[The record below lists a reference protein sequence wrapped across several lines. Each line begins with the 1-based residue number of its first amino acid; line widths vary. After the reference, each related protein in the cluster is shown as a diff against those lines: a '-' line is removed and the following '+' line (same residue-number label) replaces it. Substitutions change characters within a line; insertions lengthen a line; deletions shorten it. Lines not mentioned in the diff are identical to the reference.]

1 MSCERTLFIAH
12 RSRSGLESQVGFE
25 LTSRS
30 ARFVFRQTPG
40 RQSSERI
47 NKPMIKHYLLS
58 PGPTPIPNEV
68 ALAMSET
75 MIHHRTPQF
84 NKIFDEARQGL
95 QKLFGTK
102 NDVLMLASSGT
113 GAMEASVANLFSPGD
128 KVLVINGGKFG
139 ERWLNIS
146 NAFGLNP
153 VELKVEWGQPVKVD
167 AVEKQLKAHPDLKGV
182 MIQASETSTTVLHPV
197 KEIAKLTKDGPLFL
211 VDGVTAVGVV
221 SIPLDEWGLDVLVT
235 GSQKA
240 MMLPPGL
247 GFIALS
253 DRAWERTKRAT
264 LPRFY
269 FDLNLER
276 KNQQKGSGAFTP
288 AVSLIF
294 GARASLEMIQREG
307 LDRVYARHARMS
319 RATRAAATALGLKLL
334 APDSPSPAATGVYLP
349 NGIDADQVL
358 DYLRDHMNITLAEGQ
373 DQLKGKVIRIAHVGY
388 MGAFDVITAVA
399 ALEMVLRKFGVELPF
414 GKGVAAAQEVLMESL
429 V

>member
-1 MSCERTLFIAH
+1 
-12 RSRSGLESQVGFE
+12 
-25 LTSRS
+25 
-30 ARFVFRQTPG
+30 
-40 RQSSERI
+40 
-47 NKPMIKHYLLS
+47 MIKHYLLS

-84 NKIFDEARQGL
+84 NKVFEQSREGL
-95 QKLFGTK
+95 KKLFGTK

-113 GAMEASVANLFSPGD
+113 GAMEASVANLFSPAD

-139 ERWLNIS
+139 ERWLNIA
-146 NAFGLNP
+146 NAFGLHP
-153 VELKVEWGQPVKVD
+153 IELKVQWGRAVEVE
-167 AVEKQLKAHPDLKGV
+167 AVEKQLRAHPDLKGV

-197 KEIAKLTKDGPLFL
+197 KEIAKLTKNGPLFL

-221 SIPLDEWGLDVLVT
+221 SVPLDDWGIDVLVT

-240 MMLPPGL
+240 LMLPPGL

-253 DRAWERTKRAT
+253 DRAWERTKQAT

-276 KNQQKGSGAFTP
+276 KSQQKGSGAFTP

-294 GARASLEMIQREG
+294 GVRASLDMMQREG
-307 LDRVYARHARMS
+307 LDKVYARHARMS

-349 NGIDADQVL
+349 EGIDADQVL

-399 ALEMVLRKFGVELPF
+399 ALEMALRKFGVELPF
-414 GKGVAAAQEVLMESL
+414 GKGVAAAQEVLMEAL
-429 V
+429 A

>member
-1 MSCERTLFIAH
+1 
-12 RSRSGLESQVGFE
+12 
-25 LTSRS
+25 
-30 ARFVFRQTPG
+30 
-40 RQSSERI
+40 
-47 NKPMIKHYLLS
+47 MIKHYLLS
-58 PGPTPIPNEV
+58 PGPTPVPNEV
-68 ALAMSET
+68 VLAMSET

-84 NKIFDEARQGL
+84 NQIFDQARQGL
-95 QKLFGTK
+95 KELFGTK

-113 GAMEASVANLFSPGD
+113 GAMEASVANLFSQGD

-139 ERWLNIS
+139 ERWLNIA

-153 VELKVEWGQPVKVD
+153 VELKVEWGQAVRVD
-167 AVEKQLKAHPDLKGV
+167 AVDKQLKAHPDLKGV

-197 KEIAKLTKDGPLFL
+197 REIAKLIKNGPLFL

-240 MMLPPGL
+240 LMLPPGL

-253 DRAWERTKRAT
+253 DRAWERTKQAT

-294 GARASLEMIQREG
+294 GARASLEMMQREG
-307 LDRVYARHARMS
+307 LDQVYARHARMS

-349 NGIDADQVL
+349 DGIDADQVL

-414 GKGVAAAQEVLMESL
+414 GKGVAAAEEVLMECL

>member
-1 MSCERTLFIAH
+1 
-12 RSRSGLESQVGFE
+12 
-25 LTSRS
+25 
-30 ARFVFRQTPG
+30 
-40 RQSSERI
+40 
-47 NKPMIKHYLLS
+47 MIKHYLLS

-84 NKIFDEARQGL
+84 NRIFDEARAGL
-95 QKLFGTK
+95 KTLFATK

-113 GAMEASVANLFSPGD
+113 GAMEAAVANLFSAGD

-139 ERWLNIS
+139 ERWLNIA

-153 VELKVEWGQPVKVD
+153 IEMKVEWGQAVKVAD
-167 AVEKQLKAHPDLKGV
+167 VEKQLKANPDIQGV

-197 KEIAKLTKDGPLFL
+197 KEIAKLTKNGPLFL

-221 SIPLDEWGLDVLVT
+221 SIPFDEWGIDVLVT

-240 MMLPPGL
+240 LMLPPGL

-253 DRAWERTKRAT
+253 DRAWEKTKKAK

-294 GARASLEMIQREG
+294 GLRASMSMLQREG
-307 LDRVYARHARMS
+307 LAQVYTRHDRMC

-349 NGIDADQVL
+349 DGIDADKVL

-373 DQLKGKVIRIAHVGY
+373 DQLKGKVIRIAHIGY

-399 ALEMVLRKFGVELPF
+399 ALEMALRKFGVEIPF
-414 GKGVAAAQEVLMESL
+414 GRGVAAAEEVLMEAL
-429 V
+429 T

>member
-1 MSCERTLFIAH
+1 
-12 RSRSGLESQVGFE
+12 
-25 LTSRS
+25 
-30 ARFVFRQTPG
+30 
-40 RQSSERI
+40 
-47 NKPMIKHYLLS
+47 MIKHYLLS

-84 NKIFDEARQGL
+84 NQIFDQARQGL
-95 QKLFGTK
+95 KKLFGTK
-102 NDVLMLASSGT
+102 NDVLILASSGT

-139 ERWLNIS
+139 ERWLNIA
-146 NAFGLNP
+146 NAFGLSP
-153 VELKVEWGQPVKVD
+153 IELKVEWGRAVRVD

-197 KEIAKLTKDGPLFL
+197 REVARLTKNGPLFL

-253 DRAWERTKRAT
+253 DRAWERTKQAK

-294 GARASLEMIQREG
+294 GARASLHMMQREG

-334 APDSPSPAATGVYLP
+334 APESPSPAATGIYLP
-349 NGIDADQVL
+349 DGIDADQVL

-388 MGAFDVITAVA
+388 MGAFDVITAIA

-414 GKGVAAAQEVLMESL
+414 GKGVAAAQEILMESL

>member
-1 MSCERTLFIAH
+1 
-12 RSRSGLESQVGFE
+12 
-25 LTSRS
+25 
-30 ARFVFRQTPG
+30 
-40 RQSSERI
+40 
-47 NKPMIKHYLLS
+47 MIKHYLLS

-84 NKIFDEARQGL
+84 NAVFTEAREGL
-95 QKLFGTK
+95 KKLFGTK
-102 NDVLMLASSGT
+102 SDVLMLASSGT
-113 GAMEASVANLFSPGD
+113 GAMEASVANLFSSGD

-139 ERWLNIS
+139 ERWLNIA
-146 NAFGLNP
+146 NAYGLTP
-153 VELKVEWGQPVKVD
+153 IEMKVEWGQAVKVAD
-167 AVEKQLKAHPDLKGV
+167 VEKQLKANPDIQGV

-197 KEIAKLTKDGPLFL
+197 KEIAKLTKNGPLFL

-221 SIPLDEWGLDVLVT
+221 PVPVDEWGIDVLVT

-240 MMLPPGL
+240 LMLPPGL

-253 DRAWERTKRAT
+253 DRAWEKTKKAK

-294 GARASLEMIQREG
+294 GVRASLRMLDREG
-307 LDRVYARHARMS
+307 LENVYARHARLC

-334 APDSPSPAATGVYLP
+334 APDSPSPAATGVYMP
-349 NGIDADQVL
+349 GGIDADQVL
-358 DYLRDHMNITLAEGQ
+358 DYLRDNMNITLAEGQ

-399 ALEMVLRKFGVELPF
+399 ALEMALRKFGAEIPF
-414 GKGVAAAQEVLMESL
+414 GRGVAAAQEVLMEAL
-429 V
+429 I

>member
-1 MSCERTLFIAH
+1 
-12 RSRSGLESQVGFE
+12 
-25 LTSRS
+25 
-30 ARFVFRQTPG
+30 
-40 RQSSERI
+40 
-47 NKPMIKHYLLS
+47 MIKHYLLS

-84 NKIFDEARQGL
+84 NQVFMEAREGL
-95 QKLFGTK
+95 KKLFGTK

-128 KVLVINGGKFG
+128 KVLVVNGGKFG
-139 ERWLNIS
+139 ERWLNIA
-146 NAFGLNP
+146 NAYGLHP
-153 VELKVEWGQPVKVD
+153 VELNVSWGD
-167 AVEKQLKAHPDLKGV
+167 AVKAAEVEKRLQADPDIRGV
-182 MIQASETSTTVLHPV
+182 MIQASETSTTVLHPI
-197 KEIAKLTKDGPLFL
+197 KEIAKLTKNGPLFL

-221 SIPLDEWGLDVLVT
+221 PVPMDEWGIDVLVT

-240 MMLPPGL
+240 LMLPPGL

-253 DRAWERTKRAT
+253 DRAWTKTKTAK

-269 FDLNLER
+269 FDVNLER

-294 GARASLEMIQREG
+294 GVRASLQMIEREG
-307 LDRVYARHARMS
+307 LAQVYARHARLC
-319 RATRAAATALGLKLL
+319 RATRAAATALGLRLL

-349 NGIDADQVL
+349 DGIDADQVL

-373 DQLKGKVIRIAHVGY
+373 DQLKGKVIRIAHIGY
-388 MGAFDVITAVA
+388 MGAFDVITAIA
-399 ALEMVLRKFGVELPF
+399 ALEMALRKFGAEIPF
-414 GKGVAAAQEVLMESL
+414 GRGVAAAQEVLMEAL
-429 V
+429 G

>member
-1 MSCERTLFIAH
+1 
-12 RSRSGLESQVGFE
+12 
-25 LTSRS
+25 
-30 ARFVFRQTPG
+30 
-40 RQSSERI
+40 
-47 NKPMIKHYLLS
+47 MIKQYLLS

-75 MIHHRTPQF
+75 MVHHRTPQF
-84 NKIFDEARQGL
+84 NRVFEEARQGL
-95 QKLFGTK
+95 KRVFGTK

-113 GAMEASVANLFSPGD
+113 GAMEASVANLFSPKD
-128 KVLVINGGKFG
+128 KVLVVNGGKFG
-139 ERWLNIS
+139 ERWLNIA
-146 NAFGLNP
+146 NAFGLHP
-153 VELKVEWGQPVKVD
+153 IEIKVEWGQ
-167 AVEKQLKAHPDLKGV
+167 AVSVAAIEKELAAHPDVQGV

-197 KEIAKLTKDGPLFL
+197 KEIARLTRNGPLLL

-221 SIPLDEWGLDVLVT
+221 SIPADEWGVDVLVT

-240 MMLPPGL
+240 LMLPPGL

-253 DRAWERTKRAT
+253 DRAWEKTRKAK

-276 KNQQKGSGAFTP
+276 KNQAQGSGAFTP

-294 GARASLEMIQREG
+294 GLRASLNMMEREG

-334 APDSPSPAATGVYLP
+334 APHSPSPAATGVFLP
-349 NGIDADQVL
+349 GRIDADQVL
-358 DYLRDHMNITLAEGQ
+358 DYLRDRMNVTLAEGQ

-388 MGAFDVITAVA
+388 MGAFDVITAIA
-399 ALEMVLRKFGVELPF
+399 ALEMALRKFGAEIPF
-414 GKGVAAAQEVLMESL
+414 GRGVAAAQEVLIEAL
-429 V
+429 G

>member
-1 MSCERTLFIAH
+1 
-12 RSRSGLESQVGFE
+12 
-25 LTSRS
+25 
-30 ARFVFRQTPG
+30 
-40 RQSSERI
+40 
-47 NKPMIKHYLLS
+47 MIKHYLLS
-58 PGPTPIPNEV
+58 PGPTPVPNEV

-84 NKIFDEARQGL
+84 NQIFDQARQGL
-95 QKLFGTK
+95 KKLFGTK

-139 ERWLNIS
+139 ERWLNIA

-153 VELKVEWGQPVKVD
+153 VELKVEWGQAVRVD
-167 AVEKQLKAHPDLKGV
+167 AVENQLKAHPDLKGV
-182 MIQASETSTTVLHPV
+182 MIQASETSTTVLHPI
-197 KEIAKLTKDGPLFL
+197 KEIAKLTKNGPLLL

-221 SIPLDEWGLDVLVT
+221 SIPLDDWGLDVLVT

-253 DRAWERTKRAT
+253 DRAWERTKQAT

-294 GARASLEMIQREG
+294 GARASLEMMQREG

-319 RATRAAATALGLKLL
+319 RATRAAASALGLKLL

-349 NGIDADQVL
+349 DGIDADQVL
-358 DYLRDHMNITLAEGQ
+358 DYLRDHMNITLADGQ

-388 MGAFDVITAVA
+388 MGAFDVITAIA

>member
-1 MSCERTLFIAH
+1 
-12 RSRSGLESQVGFE
+12 
-25 LTSRS
+25 
-30 ARFVFRQTPG
+30 
-40 RQSSERI
+40 
-47 NKPMIKHYLLS
+47 MIKHYLLS

-84 NKIFDEARQGL
+84 NRVFDEARQGL
-95 QKLFGTK
+95 KKLFGTQS
-102 NDVLMLASSGT
+102 DVLMLASSGT

-128 KVLVINGGKFG
+128 KVLVVNGGKFG

-146 NAFGLNP
+146 NAYGLNP
-153 VELKVEWGQPVKVD
+153 IDLKVGWGEAVKVAD
-167 AVEKQLKAHPDLKGV
+167 VEQQLKAHPDIRGV
-182 MIQASETSTTVLHPV
+182 MIQASETSTTVFHPV
-197 KEIAKLTKDGPLFL
+197 KEIAKLTQNGPLFL

-221 SIPLDEWGLDVLVT
+221 PLSMDEWGIDVLVT

-240 MMLPPGL
+240 LMLPPGL

-253 DRAWERTKRAT
+253 DRAWEKTKKAK

-294 GARASLEMIQREG
+294 GVRASLRMLEREG
-307 LDRVYARHARMS
+307 LENVYARHARLCK
-319 RATRAAATALGLKLL
+319 ATRAAATALGLKLL
-334 APDSPSPAATGVYLP
+334 APDSPSPAATGIYLP

-358 DYLRDHMNITLAEGQ
+358 EYLRDKMNITLAEGQ
-373 DQLKGKVIRIAHVGY
+373 DQLKGKVIRIAHIGY
-388 MGAFDVITAVA
+388 MGAFDVITAIA
-399 ALEMVLRKFGVELPF
+399 ALEMALRKFGAEIPF
-414 GKGVAAAQEVLMESL
+414 GRGVAAAQEVLMEAL
-429 V
+429 A

>member
-1 MSCERTLFIAH
+1 
-12 RSRSGLESQVGFE
+12 
-25 LTSRS
+25 
-30 ARFVFRQTPG
+30 
-40 RQSSERI
+40 
-47 NKPMIKHYLLS
+47 MIKQYLLS

-68 ALAMSET
+68 ELAMSET

-84 NKIFDEARQGL
+84 NKVFEEARRGL
-95 QKLFGTK
+95 KKLFGTK
-102 NDVLMLASSGT
+102 NDVIMFASSGT
-113 GAMEASVANLFSPGD
+113 GAMEAAVANLFSPGD

-139 ERWLNIS
+139 ERWLNIA
-146 NAFGLNP
+146 NAYGLTP
-153 VELKVEWGQPVKVD
+153 VDLKVEWGRAVRVAD
-167 AVEKQLKAHPDLKGV
+167 VEKQLKAQPDIQGV
-182 MIQASETSTTVLHPV
+182 LIQASETSTTVLHPV
-197 KEIAKLTKDGPLFL
+197 KEIANLTKGGPLFL

-221 SIPLDEWGLDVLVT
+221 SVPVDEWGIDVLVT

-240 MMLPPGL
+240 LMLPPGL

-253 DRAWERTKRAT
+253 DRAWDRTKKAK

-294 GARASLEMIQREG
+294 GLRASLSMMEREG
-307 LDRVYARHARMS
+307 IEQVYARHARMC

-334 APDSPSPAATGVYLP
+334 APDSPSPAVTGIFLP
-349 NGIDADQVL
+349 DGIDADKVL
-358 DYLRDHMNITLAEGQ
+358 QYLRDRMNVTLAEGQ

-388 MGAFDVITAVA
+388 MGAFDVVTAIA
-399 ALEMVLRKFGVELPF
+399 ALEMALRKFGAEIPF
-414 GKGVAAAQEVLMESL
+414 GRGVAAAEEVLMEAL

>member
-1 MSCERTLFIAH
+1 
-12 RSRSGLESQVGFE
+12 
-25 LTSRS
+25 
-30 ARFVFRQTPG
+30 
-40 RQSSERI
+40 
-47 NKPMIKHYLLS
+47 MIKHYLLS

-84 NKIFDEARQGL
+84 NKVFEQSREGL
-95 QKLFGTK
+95 KKLFGTK

-113 GAMEASVANLFSPGD
+113 GAMEASVANLFSPAD

-139 ERWLNIS
+139 ERWLNIA
-146 NAFGLNP
+146 NAFALHP
-153 VELKVEWGQPVKVD
+153 IELKVEWGQSGRGRSCRE
-167 AVEKQLKAHPDLKGV
+167 ATKAHPDLKGV

-197 KEIAKLTKDGPLFL
+197 KEIAKLTKNGPLFL

-221 SIPLDEWGLDVLVT
+221 SVPLDDWGIDVLVT

-253 DRAWERTKRAT
+253 DRAWERTKQAT

-276 KNQQKGSGAFTP
+276 KSQQKGSGAFTP

-294 GARASLEMIQREG
+294 GVRASLDMMQREG
-307 LDRVYARHARMS
+307 LDNVYARHARMS

-349 NGIDADQVL
+349 EGIDADQVL

-399 ALEMVLRKFGVELPF
+399 ALEMALRKFGVELPF
-414 GKGVAAAQEVLMESL
+414 GKGVAAAQEVLMEAL
-429 V
+429 A

>member
-1 MSCERTLFIAH
+1 
-12 RSRSGLESQVGFE
+12 
-25 LTSRS
+25 
-30 ARFVFRQTPG
+30 
-40 RQSSERI
+40 
-47 NKPMIKHYLLS
+47 MIKQYLLS

-84 NKIFDEARQGL
+84 NQVFVEARDGL
-95 QKLFGTK
+95 KRLFGTR

-146 NAFGLNP
+146 NAYGLTP
-153 VELKVEWGQPVKVD
+153 IEMKVEWGQAVKVA
-167 AVEKQLKAHPDLKGV
+167 AVEKQLKAHPDIRGV
-182 MIQASETSTTVLHPV
+182 MIQASETSTTVLHPI
-197 KEIAKLTKDGPLFL
+197 KEIAELTRGGPLFL

-221 SIPLDEWGLDVLVT
+221 SLPLDEWGLDVLVT

-240 MMLPPGL
+240 LMLPPGL
-247 GFIALS
+247 AFIALS
-253 DRAWERTKRAT
+253 NRAWDKSKSAK

-294 GARASLEMIQREG
+294 GVRAALRMIEREG
-307 LDRVYARHARMS
+307 LANVYARHDRLC

-334 APDSPSPAATGVYLP
+334 APDNPSPAATGIYLP
-349 NGIDADQVL
+349 KGIDADAVL
-358 DYLRDHMNITLAEGQ
+358 EYLRDRMNVTLAEGQ
-373 DQLKGKVIRIAHVGY
+373 DQLKGKAIRIAHIGY
-388 MGAFDVITAVA
+388 MGAFDVITAIA
-399 ALEMVLRKFGVELPF
+399 ALEMALRKFGAEIPL
-414 GKGVAAAQEVLMESL
+414 GCGVAAAQQVLMEAL
-429 V
+429 P

>member
-1 MSCERTLFIAH
+1 
-12 RSRSGLESQVGFE
+12 
-25 LTSRS
+25 
-30 ARFVFRQTPG
+30 
-40 RQSSERI
+40 
-47 NKPMIKHYLLS
+47 MIKHYLLS

-84 NKIFDEARQGL
+84 NKVFEEARTGL
-95 QKLFGTK
+95 KKLFGTS

-113 GAMEASVANLFSPGD
+113 GAMEAAVANLFSPRD
-128 KVLVINGGKFG
+128 KVLVVNGGKFG
-139 ERWLNIS
+139 ERWLNIA
-146 NAFGLNP
+146 NAFGLDP
-153 VELKVEWGQPVKVD
+153 VEMKVEWGQAVKVEEV
-167 AVEKQLKAHPDLKGV
+167 AKQIKAHPDLKAV
-182 MIQASETSTTVLHPV
+182 MIQASETSTTVFHPV
-197 KEIAKLTKDGPLFL
+197 REIAKLTKNGPLFL

-221 SIPLDEWGLDVLVT
+221 PIPVDEWDIDVLVT

-247 GFIALS
+247 GFISLS
-253 DRAWERTKRAT
+253 ERAWKKTKEAR

-294 GARASLEMIQREG
+294 GVRASLNMMQREG
-307 LDRVYARHARMS
+307 FDRVYARHARMS

-334 APDSPSPAATGVYLP
+334 APDSPSPAATGIYLP
-349 NGIDADQVL
+349 DGIDADRVL

-388 MGAFDVITAVA
+388 MGAFDVITAIA
-399 ALEMVLRKFGVELPF
+399 ALEMALRKFGVELPF
-414 GKGVAAAQEVLMESL
+414 GKGVAAAQEVLMEAL
-429 V
+429 A

>member
-1 MSCERTLFIAH
+1 
-12 RSRSGLESQVGFE
+12 
-25 LTSRS
+25 
-30 ARFVFRQTPG
+30 
-40 RQSSERI
+40 
-47 NKPMIKHYLLS
+47 MIKHYLLS

-84 NKIFDEARQGL
+84 NHIFDQARQGL
-95 QKLFGTK
+95 KKLFGTK
-102 NDVLMLASSGT
+102 NDVLILASSGT

-139 ERWLNIS
+139 ERWLNIA
-146 NAFGLNP
+146 NAFGLSP
-153 VELKVEWGQPVKVD
+153 IELEVEWGQAVKVD
-167 AVEKQLKAHPDLKGV
+167 TVEKQMKAHPDLKGV

-197 KEIAKLTKDGPLFL
+197 KEIAKLTKNGPLFL

-253 DRAWERTKRAT
+253 DRAWERTKHAK

-294 GARASLEMIQREG
+294 GARASLEMMQREG

-349 NGIDADQVL
+349 DGIDADQVL

-429 V
+429 VSR

>member
-1 MSCERTLFIAH
+1 
-12 RSRSGLESQVGFE
+12 
-25 LTSRS
+25 
-30 ARFVFRQTPG
+30 
-40 RQSSERI
+40 
-47 NKPMIKHYLLS
+47 MIKQYLLS

-84 NKIFDEARQGL
+84 NEIFEEARQGL
-95 QKLFGTK
+95 KPLFGTK
-102 NDVLMLASSGT
+102 SDVLMLASSGT
-113 GAMEASVANLFSPGD
+113 GAMEAAVSNLFSSGE

-139 ERWLNIS
+139 ERWLHIAS
-146 NAFGLNP
+146 AFGLNA
-153 VELKVEWGQPVKVD
+153 VELKVEWGKAVRVD
-167 AVEKQLKAHPDLKGV
+167 AVERELQLHPDVQGV

-197 KEIAKLTKDGPLFL
+197 KEIAQLTRGGPLFL
-211 VDGVTAVGVV
+211 VDGVTAVGVLPV
-221 SIPLDEWGLDVLVT
+221 PIDEWGIDALVT

-240 MMLPPGL
+240 LMLPPGL

-253 DRAWERTKRAT
+253 DRAWKKSKQAK

-276 KNQQKGSGAFTP
+276 KNQAKGSGAFTP

-294 GARASLEMIQREG
+294 GLRASLNMMAKEG
-307 LDRVYARHARMS
+307 LERVYARHDRMA

-334 APDSPSPAATGVYLP
+334 APESPSPAATGVFLP
-349 NGIDADQVL
+349 PRFDADQVL
-358 DYLRDHMNITLAEGQ
+358 DYLRDHMGVTLAEGQ

-399 ALEMVLRKFGVELPF
+399 ALEMALRKFGAEIPF
-414 GKGVAAAQEVLMESL
+414 GRGVAAAEEVLMEALS
-429 V
+429 

>member
-1 MSCERTLFIAH
+1 
-12 RSRSGLESQVGFE
+12 
-25 LTSRS
+25 
-30 ARFVFRQTPG
+30 
-40 RQSSERI
+40 
-47 NKPMIKHYLLS
+47 MIKHYLLS

-68 ALAMSET
+68 ALAMSQT

-84 NKIFDEARQGL
+84 SKVFDQARAGL
-95 QKLFGTK
+95 KKLFETK
-102 NDVLMLASSGT
+102 NDVLVLASSGT

-146 NAFGLNP
+146 NAYGLNP
-153 VELKVEWGQPVKVD
+153 VELKVEWGQAVKVAD
-167 AVEKQLKAHPDLKGV
+167 VERQMKAHPDIQGV

-197 KEIAKLTKDGPLFL
+197 KEIAKLTRNGPLFL

-221 SIPLDEWGLDVLVT
+221 RLPLDEWDIDALVT

-240 MMLPPGL
+240 LMLPPGL
-247 GFIALS
+247 AFVALS
-253 DRAWERTKRAT
+253 DRAWEKTKKAK

-294 GARASLEMIQREG
+294 GLRASLEMMEREG
-307 LDRVYARHARMS
+307 MDNVYARHSRMC
-319 RATRAAATALGLKLL
+319 RATRGAAAALGLRLL
-334 APDSPSPAATGVYLP
+334 APDSPSPAATGIYMP

-358 DYLRDHMNITLAEGQ
+358 DYMRDKMNVTLAEGQ
-373 DQLKGKVIRIAHVGY
+373 DQLKGKAIRIAHVGY
-388 MGAFDVITAVA
+388 MGAFDVITAIA
-399 ALEMVLRKFGVELPF
+399 ALEMALRRFGAEIPF
-414 GKGVAAAQEVLMESL
+414 GKGVAAAEEVLMEGL
-429 V
+429 A

>member
-1 MSCERTLFIAH
+1 
-12 RSRSGLESQVGFE
+12 
-25 LTSRS
+25 
-30 ARFVFRQTPG
+30 
-40 RQSSERI
+40 
-47 NKPMIKHYLLS
+47 MIKQYLLS

-84 NKIFDEARQGL
+84 NKVFEEARQGL
-95 QKLFGTK
+95 KKLFATK

-113 GAMEASVANLFSPGD
+113 GAMEASIANLFSPGD

-146 NAFGLNP
+146 NAYGLSP
-153 VELKVEWGQPVKVD
+153 VELKVEWGKAVKVD
-167 AVEKQLKAHPDLKGV
+167 EVEKQLNAHPDLQGV
-182 MIQASETSTTVLHPV
+182 MIQASETSTTALHPV
-197 KEIAKLTKDGPLFL
+197 KEIARLTKNGPLFL
-211 VDGVTAVGVV
+211 VDGVTAVGVFSV
-221 SIPLDEWGLDVLVT
+221 PVDEWGIDVLVT

-240 MMLPPGL
+240 LMLPPGL

-253 DRAWERTKRAT
+253 DRAWEKTKKAK

-294 GARASLEMIQREG
+294 GVRASLHMVEREG
-307 LDRVYARHARMS
+307 LDNVYARHARMS
-319 RATRAAATALGLKLL
+319 RATRAAAIALGLKLL
-334 APDSPSPAATGVYLP
+334 APDSPSPAATGIFLP
-349 NGIDADQVL
+349 QGIDADRVL
-358 DYLRDHMNITLAEGQ
+358 EYLRDHMGVVLAEGQ

-388 MGAFDVITAVA
+388 MGAFDVITAIA
-399 ALEMVLRKFGVELPF
+399 ALEMALRKFGAEIPF
-414 GKGVAAAQEVLMESL
+414 GRGVAAAQEVLMEAL
-429 V
+429 N